1 MAVTV
6 FENCSVYDG
15 TSDVLKTG
23 MNVAVERELIREISG
38 SPIRIS
44 GADVF
49 DLGGRTLM
57 PGLIDAHVHVYS
69 AFLNYAR
76 TADMP
81 HTLMA
86 IHAVQRL
93 EEILNR
99 GFTTVRDVAGG
110 DFGIKQAV
118 EQGLVPG
125 PRLFISGRA
134 ISMTGGHG
142 DHRKLTDSA
151 IPCACSGG
159 NNALDMLTRIADGVT
174 EIRRAARDELR
185 KGADHIK
192 ILVSGGVGSPYDP
205 LQGRQFSEE
214 EVRAAVD
221 EAEAWDKYVC
231 AHSYT
236 SRSTRLAVSCGVRT
250 IEHGNLIDRETA
262 ELMAEKGAFMVPTLV
277 AYEESARRGSELGL
291 SQVVMDK
298 LHMVNEAG
306 IRMLEICRAASVEM
320 GFGTDLMGELNEA
333 QSREFLI
340 RTAVLSNA
348 EILKAAT
355 SVNARILKQEDKLGV
370 IAEGATADLLVVDGN
385 PLEDLQLLQ
394 DQGAHLSAIMKD
406 GKFYKNRLDRPAT
419 HQ

>member
-1 MAVTV
+1 MSITL
-6 FENCSVYDG
+6 FENCSVFDG
-15 TSDVLKTG
+15 IADDLQQG
-23 MNVAVERELIREISG
+23 MSVAIENGRISEISKKN
-38 SPIRIS
+38 IDAA
-44 GADVF
+44 GAEVF
-49 DLGGRTLM
+49 DLKGRTLM
-57 PGLIDAHVHVYS
+57 PGLIDAHVHIYS

-86 IHAVQRL
+86 IHATGRL
-93 EEILNR
+93 REILDR

-118 EQGLVPG
+118 EQDLIPG
-125 PRLFISGRA
+125 PRLFIAGKA

-159 NNALDMLTRIADGVT
+159 NNALDMLTRIADGVP
-174 EIRRAARDELR
+174 EIRRAVRDELR

-192 ILVSGGVGSPYDP
+192 LLVSGGVGSPYDP
-205 LQGRQFSEE
+205 LHGRQFSEE

-236 SRSTRLAVSCGVRT
+236 SRSTQFAVRCGVRT
-250 IEHGNLIDRETA
+250 IEHGNLIDRATA

-277 AYEESARRGSELGL
+277 AYEESARRGTELGL

-298 LHMVNEAG
+298 LRMVNEAG
-306 IRMLEICRAASVEM
+306 IRMLEICRNAGVQM

-340 RTAVLSNA
+340 RQEVLPNA

-355 SVNARILKQEDKLGV
+355 SVNAKILRQEGTLGV
-370 IAEGATADLLVVDGN
+370 VAEGAVADLLVVDGN

-394 DQGAHLSAIMKD
+394 DQGAHLSVIMKN
-406 GKFYKNRLDRPAT
+406 GKFYKNRLDN
-419 HQ
+419 